1 MSGSLGASA
10 TSSPPKPQPM
20 SAISTGFPAAAV
32 GKCVLQSIAAG
43 FAGLRK
49 LVGWKGRGRRGGGLV
64 EVVVRE
70 WVCVCALSVEAF
82 LGEGA
87 EAFAL
92 LAVLCF
98 FAGAG
103 AGVWFLAFCG
113 GGGHVCWWWI
123 HWLVVM
129 IWGGLR

>member
-1 MSGSLGASA
+1 VRAPVHCRRVCGAAEVSGVEGE
-10 TSSPPKPQPM
+10 
-20 SAISTGFPAAAV
+20 GE
-32 GKCVLQSIAAG
+32 
-43 FAGLRK
+43 
-49 LVGWKGRGRRGGGLV
+49 KGGGGVGLV

-92 LAVLCF
+92 LAILCF

-129 IWGGLR
+129 IWGEIEVK